1 MAAGNARNDVYD
13 PVTIFLHWTTAI
25 LVAIQFFL
33 VLSPVTIRGSTP
45 LHETIGLLI
54 LAIVPV
60 RILWRLT
67 LGRRSSAGDGEPLL
81 LRLGAK
87 AAHGA
92 VYALLIV
99 IPLLGWAYSD
109 ALSNDTYFFN
119 IELPMMVYYDRA
131 LAARIYWWKQVCA
144 YGLLLLLFAH
154 AGAAIAYHHI
164 MRRDG
169 VLRSMLPRRCRDRMF
184 SN

>member
-1 MAAGNARNDVYD
+1 MFAMPLPGYLGFPAFALDCFAMYS
-13 PVTIFLHWTTAI
+13 
-25 LVAIQFFL
+25 LV
-33 VLSPVTIRGSTP
+33 
-45 LHETIGLLI
+45 
-54 LAIVPV
+54 
-60 RILWRLT
+60 
-67 LGRRSSAGDGEPLL
+67 EPLL

-131 LAARIYWWKQVCA
+131 LAARIY
-144 YGLLLLLFAH
+144 
-154 AGAAIAYHHI
+154 
-164 MRRDG
+164 
-169 VLRSMLPRRCRDRMF
+169 
-184 SN
+184 